1 MSDIQI
7 DPSAPGLISEENAK
21 KYCAIPVGFEKGQLV
36 VVMNDPLD
44 FIIID
49 EIRYITGKDIL
60 PKMSTRRQILAAI
73 DGHIALDHG
82 VDLVRRQLGP
92 LHDRGMLVASYERES
107 SRLAALRR
115 LASDPTT
122 PPSPVDPI
130 EAAYALRWLELAPGA
145 APLPPWSE
153 LVGRESR
160 AAG

>member
-1 MSDIQI
+1 MVDARKPPAPLPAALQGANLPSGTRPRRGRPRPVAGPP
-7 DPSAPGLISEENAK
+7 PSAEHA
-21 KYCAIPVGFEKGQLV
+21 
-36 VVMNDPLD
+36 
-44 FIIID
+44 
-49 EIRYITGKDIL
+49 
-60 PKMSTRRQILAAI
+60 LAARAAELTA
-73 DGHIALDHG
+73 ALAAPVPPSSWTLAGFARD